1 MLWRLQLSAAARL
14 IADLEENL
22 VCLKSLTNLLFAQNI
37 PDLLFSYPVKEAL
50 KYFSGW

>member
-37 PDLLFSYPVKEAL
+37 PDLLFSYPE
-50 KYFSGW
+50 KYFNASFTG